1 MTPPSDTPELT
12 AYALG
17 ELQPLQAAEVHD
29 LLAACPAA
37 THELEQIEAVTDAL
51 RHGAP
56 IPQERLRP
64 EQRHAVLRPTQ
75 LPRRLA
81 PLAPR
86 ALPVK
91 RRPGGAWSALP
102 GLLKAA
108 AVLTLAGTAYFI
120 GRHTD
125 PLPADSP
132 SLAAATP
139 AAVPAPAPAGNAP
152 RLTFA
157 QPVPEA
163 RLATIPSATPSATPA
178 PAPTPEKPPVIVHR
192 PNPPAAPAV
201 AVVAPKAAA
210 PAPAAASRQPAAAPT
225 LLALTTPAASQ
236 EFVNASRQ
244 PEDQFALR
252 PAGIRPRPVQ
262 AAKGTLFASPA
273 PAATAAAEPRVKAR
287 TPDLY
292 IHSWRAEVAS
302 CPWNSSHRLLRVVI
316 QLPADQPAA
325 TTQETYPLKV
335 SFDPNRVRQ
344 YRQLCER
351 HQPAAEL
358 RSAGTHVVWY
368 EFQPNGSL
376 DGSRTV
382 ATATLPGAKFT
393 TQTVGPFDSTR
404 LSIQDRG
411 LAWQAAREEFIFDS
425 SVVGFGLLLRG
436 AQHAP
441 GLDHTLVLKLA
452 EAGKGADAGGERAR
466 FIRLVT
472 EAKKAAGL

>member
-64 EQRHAVLRPTQ
+64 EQRHAVLRPPQ

-91 RRPGGAWSALP
+91 PRPGGTTWAVLP

-108 AVLTLAGTAYFI
+108 AALTLAGTAYFI

-125 PLPADSP
+125 PQPAAGP
-132 SLAAATP
+132 SLAATP
-139 AAVPAPAPAGNAP
+139 AAVPAPAPVASAP
-152 RLTFA
+152 RLLIA

-163 RLATIPSATPSATPA
+163 RDNALPSPPPSPA
-178 PAPTPEKPPVIVHR
+178 PAPEKPPVIVHQSS
-192 PNPPAAPAV
+192 PPAAKAAPTV
-201 AVVAPKAAA
+201 AAVAPKAAA
-210 PAPAAASRQPAAAPT
+210 PAPAAASRPPDAAPR

-244 PEDQFALR
+244 PDDQFALR

-262 AAKGTLFASPA
+262 AAKGTQFASPA
-273 PAATAAAEPRVKAR
+273 PAATAVAEPRVKAR

-393 TQTVGPFDSTR
+393 TQTVGPFDSTQ

-436 AQHAP
+436 ARHAP
-441 GLDHTLVLKLA
+441 ALDHTLVLKLA
-452 EAGKGADAGGERAR
+452 EAGKGADASGERAR